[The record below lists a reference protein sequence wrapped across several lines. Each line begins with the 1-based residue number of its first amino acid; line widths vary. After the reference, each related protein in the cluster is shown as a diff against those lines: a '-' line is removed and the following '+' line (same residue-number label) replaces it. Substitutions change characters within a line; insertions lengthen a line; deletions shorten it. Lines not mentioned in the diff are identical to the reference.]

1 MVAMG
6 VLGAGTALAE
16 TYGDPLGL
24 VAVGTTSSDNP
35 NGKVLAVANGGTAT
49 SQSCMPLPDGWCY
62 WQGTAI
68 NTTGQANGG
77 MLAVSVTGCSGG
89 NILMFGGAVS
99 GTNCAQGDHWGI
111 SGLGSA
117 SGGYAISGAGPATAG
132 GAGISGLGS
141 ASGYWLAIGG
151 ASANAW
157 GAWPT
162 DGLGLIDIGA
172 LAISGGSASS
182 TGTAIAGGNATGRVA
197 VSGKGTAT
205 GGQIAI
211 SPAGDA
217 SGGSVLTVSGSTAS
231 VSVLGVTVPEQCAD
245 PGFDLPIL
253 CSPSIPDALFD
264 TSPLEAVPDAS
275 GEEFLGPEMDVV
287 VPSSLIPIPIRVPSE
302 GAMPMSP
309 NCLSWSTQTG
319 GTGTWKKTFSHPYG
333 GTRTYFRVVWKI
345 WRCSDVPR
353 WSIYLNVWTRQGKVN
368 QWDDFY
374 GGIYLNTG
382 KRVDFK
388 WAANG
393 DSQYVGNGKW
403 IGRIYYWDIP
413 NNYGTPQEFLMGART
428 FWNADGRATATR
440 LGAKWCFPT
449 NSQGQC
455 IRMPI

>member
-1 MVAMG
+1 M
-6 VLGAGTALAE
+6 
-16 TYGDPLGL
+16 
-24 VAVGTTSSDNP
+24 
-35 NGKVLAVANGGTAT
+35 
-49 SQSCMPLPDGWCY
+49 
-62 WQGTAI
+62 
-68 NTTGQANGG
+68 
-77 MLAVSVTGCSGG
+77 
-89 NILMFGGAVS
+89 
-99 GTNCAQGDHWGI
+99 
-111 SGLGSA
+111 
-117 SGGYAISGAGPATAG
+117 
-132 GAGISGLGS
+132 
-141 ASGYWLAIGG
+141 
-151 ASANAW
+151 
-157 GAWPT
+157 
-162 DGLGLIDIGA
+162 
-172 LAISGGSASS
+172 
-182 TGTAIAGGNATGRVA
+182 
-197 VSGKGTAT
+197 
-205 GGQIAI
+205 
-211 SPAGDA
+211 
-217 SGGSVLTVSGSTAS
+217 LTVSGSTAS

-253 CSPSIPDALFD
+253 CTPSIPDALFD

-287 VPSSLIPIPIRVPSE
+287 VPSSLIPIPIRIPSE